1 MRIFLTGATSLI
13 GAAVA
18 PALARA
24 GHHVTAL
31 LRPTGPV
38 PARLRQQGID
48 ILTGDLSDVAAN
60 RSALEGYEALVHC
73 ARDTSPNGPAIDRQ
87 LIDAWRD
94 VFWRAG
100 SGLLLYASS
109 AWVIGP
115 TRGAVDESAATN
127 PPEIER
133 DRLTTEQ
140 AILESQ
146 GGGVRAVVVR
156 PGLVYG
162 GDSGIVSDMLRD
174 AANGILRVVGSG
186 DNHWPLVYRDDLV
199 DLFVRLVAHAEA
211 SGVVHATD
219 GSDDTVNDLVE
230 AMSSHVVHKP
240 EVRHMSMADARHRM
254 GALAEALAMDQIVR
268 SPKAL
273 AMGWT
278 PSLTSA
284 SRNVPRLLEER
295 RDQVMGAG

>member
-1 MRIFLTGATSLI
+1 MRIFLTGPTSLI

-18 PALARA
+18 PALVRA
-24 GHHVTAL
+24 GHHVTAI
-31 LRPTGPV
+31 LRPKGPV
-38 PARLRQQGID
+38 PARLREQGID
-48 ILTGDLSDVAAN
+48 VLTGDLSDVSAN
-60 RSALEGYEALVHC
+60 RSALEGYDALIHC
-73 ARDTSPNGPAIDRQ
+73 ARDTSPRGPEIDRQ
-87 LIDAWRD
+87 VIDACRN

-100 SGLLLYASS
+100 AGLMLYVSS
-109 AWVIGP
+109 TWVIGP
-115 TRGAVDESAATN
+115 TRGAVDESAAIN

-133 DRLTTEQ
+133 DRPATEQ

-162 GDSGIVSDMLRD
+162 GDSGVVSDMLRD
-174 AANGILRVVGSG
+174 AANGIVRVVGSG
-186 DNHWPLVYRDDLV
+186 DNHWPLIYRDDLV
-199 DLFVRLVAHAEA
+199 DLIVRLVGNGDVA
-211 SGVVHATD
+211 GIVHATD

-230 AMSSHVVHKP
+230 AMSSHVTHKP
-240 EVRHMSMADARHRM
+240 EVRHMSLADARHRM

>member
-18 PALARA
+18 AALAKT
-24 GHHVTAL
+24 GHHVTAIV
-31 LRPTGPV
+31 RPSGPV
-38 PARLRQQGID
+38 PARLKLQGID
-48 ILTGDLSDVAAN
+48 VLTGDLSDVGAN

-73 ARDTSPNGPAIDRQ
+73 ARDTSPRGAEMDRQ
-87 LIDAWRD
+87 VIDTFRD
-94 VFWRAG
+94 VFWR
-100 SGLLLYASS
+100 SGRGLFVYASS
-109 AWVIGP
+109 AWVVGP
-115 TRGAVDESAATN
+115 TRGPVDESTTIN

-133 DRLTTEQ
+133 DRPATEQ
-140 AILESQ
+140 AVLESQ
-146 GGGVRAVVVR
+146 GGGVRAIVVR

-162 GDSGIVSDMLRD
+162 GDSGVIADMLRD
-174 AANGILRVVGSG
+174 AANGIVRVVGSG
-186 DNHWPLVYRDDLV
+186 DNHWPLIYRDDLA
-199 DLFVRLVAHAEA
+199 DLFVRLVAHPDIA
-211 SGVVHATD
+211 GLVHATD

-230 AMSSHVVHKP
+230 AMSTHVTHKP
-240 EVRHMSMADARHRM
+240 EVRHMSLADARHRM

-273 AMGWT
+273 AIGWA